1 MKTKIE
7 QLVRD
12 NYLRLKD
19 EIAVTSIS
27 CGRELGGIS
36 PVLVAKY
43 QPVQKINAAINAGA
57 CHFAE
62 NYPEMLI
69 PKLPEIEGS
78 SFIKWHMIGHIQS
91 RKANMV
97 MDHFDYAH
105 SLDSLK
111 VAERLQRRGEETDRS
126 LIVLIEVNLGREET
140 KNGYRIRNS
149 EEYDIFI
156 SDIAEISKLSK
167 MIIKGL
173 MIMPPITQQAE
184 ESRQYFNGLRLL
196 MEKINDENLN
206 LHLSELSMGTSQDF
220 RIAIEE
226 GATMIRIGTLV
237 FGERQ
242 WQ

>member
-19 EIAVTSIS
+19 DIAAAAIR

-43 QPVQKINAAINAGA
+43 QPVQKINAAIKAGA

-69 PKLPEIEGS
+69 PKLPEIEES
-78 SFIKWHMIGHIQS
+78 SLIKWHMIGHIQS

-140 KNGYRIRNS
+140 KNGYRVSNS

-167 MIIKGL
+167 LIIKGL

-184 ESRQYFNGLRLL
+184 ESRQYFSGLRLL

-226 GATMIRIGTLV
+226 GATMIRIGTLI